1 MHGRVACAAALAFA
15 AALPASA
22 SADEAVTEL
31 GRTTSIAAY
40 GGWAAWSAYD
50 EVTGT
55 YALMLRDPRGDVQ
68 QAEVVQKPTPWD
80 VQLGPDARGRIVAIY
95 ARCGARDCGL
105 SRFDVTATAAR
116 AQELRSVSSG
126 AFVEAAPAIWRST
139 VVFTRRIRGCDVP
152 YVKDL
157 RSSRPSR
164 RLLRAKC
171 LQTRPGHVSIRGTRI
186 VISSQAGTQ
195 AGRKTSELR
204 RYSARSRGSSVIL
217 EQGFGEESNLFG
229 QVSQDERFATTVRHG
244 VRPDDTFVRAA
255 WSTRRVEEVNAHRV
269 LTGAYARA
277 AGRSPLYVEQQGPEG
292 CDGFVA
298 VPCRLVAASADPFGG
313 VVRPLT
319 PELTVGY
326 EGTPRRGQPLV
337 FSGNLSRRT
346 SAGGEFLGG
355 EGIGGVPV
363 ELYRRVGSN
372 PERFEATGLTTTTGA
387 DGRWRIVLP
396 DPGENPFY
404 TAVAATPGVRTWA
417 GRGTVGSVQP

>member
-1 MHGRVACAAALAFA
+1 MRCTPALAAAMLLAV
-15 AALPASA
+15 PASA
-22 SADEAVTEL
+22 HADEAVTEL
-31 GRTTSIAAY
+31 PRATPVAAY
-40 GGWAAWSAYD
+40 AGWEAWSAYD
-50 EVTGT
+50 EATRT
-55 YALMLRDPRGDVQ
+55 YELMLRDPQGEVRR
-68 QAEVVQKPTPWD
+68 AEVLSRPRPWD
-80 VQLGPDARGRIVAIY
+80 LQLGPDARGNVVAIY
-95 ARCGARDCGL
+95 PRCAARDCVMY
-105 SRFDVTATAAR
+105 RFSTASGR
-116 AQELRSVSSG
+116 EQPLLSVSSG
-126 AFVEAAPAIWRST
+126 AFVEATPAIWRST

-164 RLLRAKC
+164 RLLLTKC
-171 LQTRPGHVSIRGTRI
+171 VQTRPGHVSIRGTRI

-204 RYSARSRGSSVIL
+204 RFSAVRRGSSVIL
-217 EQGFGEESNLFG
+217 EQAFGEESNLFG

-244 VRPDDTFVRAA
+244 VRPDDTFVRVA
-255 WSTRRVEEVNAHRV
+255 WSTGRVEEVNAHRE

-277 AGRSPLYVEQQGPEG
+277 AGRTALYAEQQDPVG
-292 CDGFVA
+292 CDGFA
-298 VPCRLVAASADPFGG
+298 EVPCRLMAASADPFGG

-319 PELTVGY
+319 PQLDVSY
-326 EGTPRRGQPLV
+326 EGTPRRGQPLG
-337 FSGNLSRRT
+337 FSGLLSRRT
-346 SAGGEFLGG
+346 SAGGELLGG
-355 EGIGGVPV
+355 EGIDGVLV
-363 ELYRRVGSN
+363 ELYRRTGSN